1 MVGADQFYFNVRNMS
16 GSETSGKMN
25 YISREDPDI
34 GREEVPVYNR
44 AGRPMSDREKEQ
56 FIEKAERHGYCQR
69 WQLSPPNGMD
79 LEPEDVRRETKRV
92 AHDYTRD
99 KRSSK
104 VAYAVHPGEDGRTH
118 AHVLIA
124 GEESE
129 LRMQRDDINQTRENA
144 HQRMTANERYR
155 ERQREREQKRR
166 REQQRQRE
174 QERERGNE
182 RVR

>member
-16 GSETSGKMN
+16 GSEARGKME

-34 GREEVPVYNR
+34 GKEQVPVYGR
-44 AGRPMSDREKEQ
+44 SGRPMSEQEKEE
-56 FIEKAERHGYCQR
+56 FCRAAEKHGYVQR
-69 WQLSPPNGMD
+69 WQISPPNGKD

-118 AHVLIA
+118 SHVLIA

-129 LRMQRDDINQTRENA
+129 LRMTKENRDIERTRTNA
-144 HQRMTANERYR
+144 HERMTANERYR

-166 REQQRQRE
+166 REQQRE
-174 QERERGNE
+174 QERGNE
-182 RVR
+182 RGR